1 MSITRYQTYAGTIQP
16 GELFTI
22 TRAGRSVT
30 CFEAS
35 AALEIVID
43 DGSSSAF
50 FAGVSLDFDYEFK
63 RIQLLNPNDTP
74 VTFQIATAMGRV
86 NDNRLTASGI
96 LRVADPDTGESFAAL
111 KGNGDVNNT
120 YWYRFSRSAF
130 EETGYQSNFKAPK
143 HKVGASFASRINVD
157 AVPFVMLDPA
167 SNTNGVIIRTVTG
180 ANAAGDACAV
190 FVGPDAPSSWND
202 ATKRKILQFYN
213 NYTVAYNY
221 CDPIYLPAG
230 DGVYFIGSGSNSGS
244 LQLTWDYL

>member
-35 AALEIVID
+35 AGLEIVID

-74 VTFQIATAMGRV
+74 VTFQVATAMGRV

-96 LRVADPDTGESFAAL
+96 VRVADPDNGASFSNLVAYL
-111 KGNGDVNNT
+111 SNLNG
-120 YWYRFSRSAF
+120 YLSAINARQF
-130 EETGYQSNFKAPK
+130 EGLGFTSSLLAPK
-143 HKVGASFASRINVD
+143 HKVGASSYGGVISTSPVTII
-157 AVPFVMLDPA
+157 DPA
-167 SNTNGVIIRTVTG
+167 SNESGVIIRHLHRYANGSVMAVHYGNVAPTQWEDKAAPLLFIIGGDQYTG
-180 ANAAGDACAV
+180 NFWKPV
-190 FVGPDAPSSWND
+190 
-202 ATKRKILQFYN
+202 
-213 NYTVAYNY
+213 
-221 CDPIYLPAG
+221 YLPAG
-230 DGVYFIGSGSNSGS
+230 VGVWAIASASANHFWMD
-244 LQLTWDYL
+244 WDYL